1 VGALALDASAVIALF
16 SEADAHHGRAVE
28 EFRAASRREDELVMS
43 ASVYSE
49 VLVHSLRQGRE
60 DLIDNFVSRLGIE
73 IVPVDRD
80 LGRLAAQHR
89 AEHRTLRLPDALV
102 LATAEA
108 RGARLLTFDERL
120 AALQD

>member
-1 VGALALDASAVIALF
+1 MGALALDASAVIALF